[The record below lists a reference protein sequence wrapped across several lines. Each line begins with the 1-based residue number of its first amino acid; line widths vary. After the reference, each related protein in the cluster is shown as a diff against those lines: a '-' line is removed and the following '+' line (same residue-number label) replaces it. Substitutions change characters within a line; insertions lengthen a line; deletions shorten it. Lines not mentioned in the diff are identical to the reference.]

1 MTKTFLIGLFLYI
14 TGILVWVFTILI
26 PYGTKILT
34 HLQSVANDHINLD
47 LIYCFK
53 QFMFGFGWTILL
65 GISLQLIMIFVVNKL
80 FFKN

>member
-14 TGILVWVFTILI
+14 TGLLVWVFAIII
-26 PYGTKILT
+26 PYTNKILT

-47 LIYCFK
+47 FIYCFK

-65 GISLQLIMIFVVNKL
+65 GIVIQLIIILGIRK
-80 FFKN
+80 FFY